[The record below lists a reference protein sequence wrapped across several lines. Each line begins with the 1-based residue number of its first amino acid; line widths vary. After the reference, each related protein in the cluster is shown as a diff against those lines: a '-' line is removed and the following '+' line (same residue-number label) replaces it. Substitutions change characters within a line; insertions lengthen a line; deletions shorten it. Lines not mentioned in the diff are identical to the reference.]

1 MFVYAPLVLKMM
13 SIARLIF
20 PGRALWYAYLALAC
34 TASVCLP
41 VLISLCLGIRWL
53 SIPVSIL
60 ISSLLPGFMAEFS
73 LLSGNVAA
81 VLYAMVLGALLF
93 ALRSDRWSPF
103 YAAVVAS
110 ALIKPPM
117 LAFLLFPFLRGYILP
132 TIASTLAVALCFLA
146 QRLFM
151 PALYHRFTQAVY
163 TQLVL
168 TGDMGFGLFA
178 KLPEQL
184 RTPAPVVFAAGVV
197 AVLWYLRPGGR
208 GNTASRMWL
217 PAVLLTCI
225 LTSPRLLGY
234 DAQIAMLPALC
245 LLLEIPSTWSDK
257 QRKIAAV
264 LISVSLLIVC
274 KKTSIYVASLF
285 LLLALCAGLYRAF
298 SDRLPEGQRA

>member
-1 MFVYAPLVLKMM
+1 MFVYAPLVLKMV
-13 SIARLIF
+13 STARLIL

-41 VLISLCLGIRWL
+41 VLISLCLGARWL
-53 SIPVSIL
+53 SIAVSIL

-103 YAAVVAS
+103 YVAVVVS

-117 LAFLLFPFLRGYILP
+117 LAFLLFPLLRGYVLP
-132 TIASTLAVALCFLA
+132 SVVSTLAVALGFLA

-151 PALYHRFTQAVY
+151 PALYHRFSQAVY

-168 TGDMGFGLFA
+168 TGDMGFGVFA
-178 KLPEQL
+178 KLPAPL
-184 RTPAPVVFAAGVV
+184 RTAAPVFLAAGV
-197 AVLWYLRPGGR
+197 ATVLWYLRPGR
-208 GNTASRMWL
+208 WNTASRLWL

-225 LTSPRLLGY
+225 LASPRLLGY

-245 LLLEIPSTWSDK
+245 LLLEIQSTWGDK
-257 QRKIAAV
+257 QKKIAAT
-264 LISVSLLIVC
+264 LISLALLIVC
-274 KKTSIYVASLF
+274 KKTSIYIASLF

-298 SDRLPEGQRA
+298 NDRIPEGQRA